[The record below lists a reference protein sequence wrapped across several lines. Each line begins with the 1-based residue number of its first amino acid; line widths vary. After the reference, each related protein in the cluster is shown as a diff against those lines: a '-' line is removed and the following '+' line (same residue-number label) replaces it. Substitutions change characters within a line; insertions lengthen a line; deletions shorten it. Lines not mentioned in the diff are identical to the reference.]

1 MHENADLISI
11 ARISSPHGIKGALN
25 VRPYGSDHAFLSYS
39 RFFIPT
45 ENREFQEYRVVSSRL
60 KKPGSII
67 LVLAG
72 VDDRNR
78 AEELAGS
85 EIYIKRDMLP
95 EPDDDEDYWQDLIGL
110 RVVTQDGSAVGVIKN
125 ILETAG
131 HDIYVVRSENGKEI
145 LIPAVKDI
153 VRDVNLEKGVCVI
166 EPPDGLLDVNA

>member
-25 VRPYGSDHAFLSYS
+25 VRPYGSDHSFLSYS
-39 RFFIPT
+39 HFFIPT

-95 EPDDDEDYWQDLIGL
+95 EPDEDEDYWQDLIGL

-153 VRDVNLEKGVCVI
+153 VRDVHLEEGVCVI